1 MTYRYHMAIEP
12 RRICRFVATVVAM
25 LACVTAGR
33 AESPGWRSMGEVL
46 AGSADADW
54 RDIEPQNLLYLE
66 LDRGTVIME
75 LAPQF
80 APQHVANLRLLV
92 AAGHFSPSAIARS
105 QDNYVVQ
112 WSGSGPLGEAE
123 ERLAPEFFRPALGLA
138 FTLLASRDAYA
149 REVGFVD
156 GFPAARSAADG
167 SAWLAHCYGMLGA
180 GRDNAA
186 DSGNAGELYVV
197 TGHAPRHLDRNVTLL
212 GRVID
217 GIEQLSSLPRGGGR
231 LGFYERASERVPI
244 RRLRFGTDYDAGW
257 QALRTDTAAFAALVD
272 SRRYRNEEWFVD
284 PAGAIG
290 LCNVPLP
297 VRRVD

>member
-1 MTYRYHMAIEP
+1 MTTEP
-12 RRICRFVATVVAM
+12 RRPCPFLATALAV
-25 LACVTAGR
+25 LACAAAGH
-33 AESPGWRSMGEVL
+33 AEPVAWRSMGDVL
-46 AGSADADW
+46 AASADADW
-54 RDIEPQNLLYLE
+54 RDIEPRNLLYLE
-66 LDRGTVIME
+66 LDRGTVVME

-80 APQHVANLRLLV
+80 APRHIANLRRLV
-92 AAGHFSPSAIARS
+92 AAGHFSPAAIARS

-112 WSGSGPLGEAE
+112 WSGAGPLGDAE
-123 ERLAPEFFRPALGLA
+123 ERLAPEFFRSAQGLT
-138 FTLLASRDAYA
+138 FTGLASRDAYA
-149 REVGFVD
+149 PEVGFVD
-156 GFPAARSAADG
+156 GFPAARTAADG

-180 GRDNAA
+180 GRDTAA

-217 GIEQLSSLPRGGGR
+217 GIEHLSTLPRGGGP
-231 LGFYERASERVPI
+231 LGFYEQASERVPI

-257 QALRTDTAAFAALVD
+257 QALRTESPTFAALVE
-272 SRRYRNEEWFVD
+272 SRRYRNEDWFVD

-290 LCNVPLP
+290 LCNVPLK

>member
-1 MTYRYHMAIEP
+1 MTTEP
-12 RRICRFVATVVAM
+12 RRPCPFLATALAV
-25 LACVTAGR
+25 LACAAAGH
-33 AESPGWRSMGEVL
+33 AEPVAWRSMGEVL
-46 AGSADADW
+46 AASADADW
-54 RDIEPQNLLYLE
+54 RDIEPRNLLYLE
-66 LDRGTVIME
+66 LDRGTVVME

-80 APQHVANLRLLV
+80 APRHIANLRRLV
-92 AAGHFSPSAIARS
+92 AAGHFSPAAIARS

-112 WSGSGPLGEAE
+112 WSGAGPLGDAE
-123 ERLAPEFFRPALGLA
+123 ERLAPEFFRSAQGLT
-138 FTLLASRDAYA
+138 FTGLASRDAYA
-149 REVGFVD
+149 PEVGFVD
-156 GFPAARSAADG
+156 GFPAARTAADG

-180 GRDNAA
+180 GRDTAA

-217 GIEQLSSLPRGGGR
+217 GIEHLSTLPRGGGP
-231 LGFYERASERVPI
+231 LGFYEQASERVPI

-257 QALRTDTAAFAALVD
+257 QALRTESPTFAALVE
-272 SRRYRNEEWFVD
+272 SRRYRNEDWFVD